1 MDADTALEYFFL
13 LDEIG
18 QPLLSSSSESSS
30 DESDMFVVIDS
41 EGSRC
46 SDEGLSDSDGSSDG
60 SSDGNVDVGGR
71 GRGAGVRGERG

>member
-1 MDADTALEYFFL
+1 MKRSVETATPPVVCTGRLACAERLLVCSLDADTALEYFFL

-41 EGSRC
+41 
-46 SDEGLSDSDGSSDG
+46 
-60 SSDGNVDVGGR
+60 DV
-71 GRGAGVRGERG
+71 VTTV